1 MIISFKVLVDV
12 LNGNL
17 VEVKVDRVLKTL
29 DNRYILKELSKLELE
44 SFVSIAPFYFK
55 YISQSMFNT
64 LTTAIAKIFGFYQV
78 QIKNTTTGKIFEWI
92 S

>member
-1 MIISFKVLVDV
+1 M
-12 LNGNL
+12 
-17 VEVKVDRVLKTL
+17 KTL

-78 QIKNTTTGKIFEWI
+78 QIKNTTTGKIFRMDFLIMENLFYNHKPQEFSI
-92 S
+92 LKDQ

>member
-1 MIISFKVLVDV
+1 M
-12 LNGNL
+12 
-17 VEVKVDRVLKTL
+17 KTL

-78 QIKNTTTGKIFEWI
+78 QIKTLLRGKYSEWI